1 MARDRRRIG
10 GEDEVVRL
18 QARVIRA
25 GDVVAETLEVP
36 DEHRAVVR
44 PGAGPLVGRVDPQ
57 EGARQLAACGDDP
70 RGVRK
75 FGRAGICRESCWS
88 PGGATSDRMAA
99 DRLAKAAPIFSP
111 WSQAADENP
120 PNGITPRRVEHLLGR
135 ELQRRRGG
143 SSPRLIGHPEG
154 TERSLTDALAPARI
168 ALLCP
173 RQCESCGR
181 HAGGNGSG
189 FPWKSATSEFT
200 NPTPS
205 ARMGISGAPGAG
217 SLPDSGS
224 RQRVH
229 A

>member
-1 MARDRRRIG
+1 MSIEQSFGLAPGPWSAASIPRKERGSLPRAAMTRVG
-10 GEDEVVRL
+10 FVNSVVL
-18 QARVIRA
+18 
-25 GDVVAETLEVP
+25 
-36 DEHRAVVR
+36 
-44 PGAGPLVGRVDPQ
+44 
-57 EGARQLAACGDDP
+57 
-70 RGVRK
+70 
-75 FGRAGICRESCWS
+75 GICRESCWS